1 METVKKLNEI
11 EFGKVF
17 TIGDHKFIKF
27 DEVDGAVFAVSRD
40 VLSNSRFG
48 KNNDLR
54 TSDVLKKLKTD
65 VLPKIEAAIGAENVL
80 EFDTDLTSLDG
91 SKKYG
96 VMRSKI
102 SLPTFDFYRANRA
115 VFERYKPDA
124 WWWLATPDSTDEYNN
139 ADWCVCV
146 SPSGFIF
153 NFSRYYD
160 DFGVR
165 PFWSFVSSISVS
177 CEE

>member
-54 TSDVLKKLKTD
+54 TSDVLAKLKTD

-96 VMRSKI
+96 IMRSKI

-115 VFERYKPDA
+115 VFERYNPDA
-124 WWWLATPDSTDEYNN
+124 WWWLATPHSTNTHVDYN
-139 ADWCVCV
+139 WVRCV
-146 SPSGFIF
+146 SPSGGIVDGYRCG
-153 NFSRYYD
+153 NNY
-160 DFGVR
+160 GVR
-165 PFWSFVSSISVS
+165 PFCIFKSNIFVS
-177 CEE
+177 

>member
-27 DEVDGAVFAVSRD
+27 DEMDGAVFAVSRD
-40 VLSNSRFG
+40 VLLRSTFG
-48 KNNDLR
+48 KDNDLR
-54 TSDVLKKLKTD
+54 TSDVLAKLKTD

-80 EFDTDLTSLDG
+80 EFDTDLISLDG

-139 ADWCVCV
+139 ADWCICV
-146 SPSGFIF
+146 SPSGDF
-153 NFSRYYD
+153 YYLNRCD
-160 DFGVR
+160 DFSGVR
-165 PFWSFVSSISVS
+165 PFCILKSNIFVS
-177 CEE
+177 

>member
-1 METVKKLNEI
+1 MEKVKQLNEV

-27 DEVDGAVFAVSRD
+27 DEMDGAVFAVSRD
-40 VLSNSRFG
+40 VLFRSTFG
-48 KNNDLR
+48 KDNDLR
-54 TSDVLKKLKTD
+54 TSDVLAKLKTD

-96 VMRSKI
+96 IMRSKI

-153 NFSRYYD
+153 SSNDYNVNI
-160 DFGVR
+160 GVR
-165 PFWSFVSSISVS
+165 PFWSFVSSIFVS

>member
-40 VLSNSRFG
+40 ILFRSTFG
-48 KNNDLR
+48 ENNDLR
-54 TSDVLKKLKTD
+54 TSDVLEKLKAD

-96 VMRSKI
+96 VMRSKV

-115 VFERYKPDA
+115 VFEKHKPDA

-139 ADWCVCV
+139 ANWCVCV
-146 SPSGFIF
+146 SPSGGVGNRNLFF
-153 NFSRYYD
+153 NFY
-160 DFGVR
+160 GVR
-165 PFWSFVSSISVS
+165 PFWIFVSSISVS

>member
-27 DEVDGAVFAVSRD
+27 DEADGAVFAVSRD
-40 VLSNSRFG
+40 ILFRSTFG
-48 KNNDLR
+48 RNNDLR
-54 TSDVLKKLKTD
+54 TSDVLEKLKTY

-115 VFERYKPDA
+115 VFERYKPDT

-146 SPSGFIF
+146 SPSGYINNFNYFNYFI
-153 NFSRYYD
+153 
-160 DFGVR
+160 GVR

>member
-1 METVKKLNEI
+1 MEKVKKLSEV
-11 EFGKVF
+11 EFGGVF
-17 TIGDHKFIKF
+17 GIGEHKFIKF
-27 DEVDGAVFAVSRD
+27 EEKDGAVTAVSLD
-40 VLSNSRFG
+40 VLFRSTFG

-54 TSDVLKKLKTD
+54 TSNVLEKLKAD

-96 VMRSKI
+96 VMRSKV

-115 VFERYKPDA
+115 VFEKYKPDL

-146 SPSGFIF
+146 SPSGGVS
-153 NFSRYYD
+153 NGNVCNDYY
-160 DFGVR
+160 GVR

>member
-27 DEVDGAVFAVSRD
+27 DEVDGAVFAVSLD
-40 VLSNSRFG
+40 ILFNSTFG
-48 KNNDLR
+48 ANNDLR

-80 EFDTDLTSLDG
+80 KFDTDLTSLDG
-91 SKKYG
+91 SKKYSI
-96 VMRSKI
+96 MRSKI

-115 VFERYKPDA
+115 VFERYKPDS

-139 ADWCVCV
+139 ANWCVCV
-146 SPSGFIF
+146 SPSGNIDY
-153 NFSRYYD
+153 NRRYFSYL
-160 DFGVR
+160 GVR